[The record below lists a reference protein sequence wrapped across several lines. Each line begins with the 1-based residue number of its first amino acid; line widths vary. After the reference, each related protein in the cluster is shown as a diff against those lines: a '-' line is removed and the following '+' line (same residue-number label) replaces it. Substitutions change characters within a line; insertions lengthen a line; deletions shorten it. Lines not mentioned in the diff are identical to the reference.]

1 MRARSKILGIAA
13 GAAGVAV
20 AGVTAGLVRQGRRI
34 SHREGDRG
42 VPFGSLRSDPIT
54 VIADDGT
61 PLHAEVD
68 EVERPGGDGSV
79 TLVFC
84 HGYAL
89 NLDCWHFQRAGAR
102 GRVRAVFYDQRS
114 HGRSGESPREF
125 ATIEQ
130 LGSDLRR
137 VIDDLTRDDPVILVG
152 HSLGGMTVLSLAE
165 RHPELFGTKIVGAAL
180 ISTTAGGLD
189 IGRILFPIIPAGLGD
204 GVTGRVVRT
213 LSRGSVLVERF
224 RDIGHDIAT
233 VITDTYAFGGDVPA
247 SYVEFVYQ
255 MLDDTPFSV
264 VADFF
269 PAFAGLDKWVHL
281 EPFSRVP
288 TAIMCGTKD
297 KITGIGHSRK
307 LHSHIH
313 GSDLLECVGAGHLVI
328 MESHD
333 EVNTELDSL
342 VSRAST
348 DLADATRPG
357 GEPR

>member
-1 MRARSKILGIAA
+1 VRARSKLLGVAA

-20 AGVTAGLVRQGRRI
+20 AGATAGLVRQGRRI
-34 SHREGDRG
+34 SHREEDQG
-42 VPFGSLRSDPIT
+42 VPLGSLRSDPIT
-54 VIADDGT
+54 VVADDGT

-68 EVERPGGDGSV
+68 EVEGSPDGGSV

-114 HGRSGESPREF
+114 HGRSGESSREY

-130 LGSDLRR
+130 LGKDLHR
-137 VIDDLTRDDPVILVG
+137 VIDDLAGHDPVILVG
-152 HSLGGMTVLSLAE
+152 HSMGGMTVLSLAE

-189 IGRILFPIIPAGLGD
+189 IGRILFPVIPAGFGD
-204 GVTGRVVRT
+204 GVVGRVMRT
-213 LSRGSVLVERF
+213 LSRGSVLVDRF
-224 RDIGHDIAT
+224 RDIGHDVAT
-233 VITDTYAFGGDVPA
+233 VLTDTYAFGGDVPA
-247 SYVEFVYQ
+247 SYVEFAYR

-269 PAFAGLDKWVHL
+269 PAFASLDNWVHL

-297 KITGIGHSRK
+297 KITGIAHSRK
-307 LHSHIH
+307 LHSHIQ

-333 EVNTELDSL
+333 EINTELDAL
-342 VSRAST
+342 VSRG
-348 DLADATRPG
+348 LAGLPDAGRTGRG
-357 GEPR
+357 A